1 MYDNIITHVWGSVCV
16 TNLHIIAGL
25 AWKSVLSCNQLD
37 NLSRAIWTDQVGNGE
52 WKFGSF
58 DKIVSVNTCPF
69 ILRTYVKLKR
79 YWGITYLWIIFVY
92 LIINFNNNK
101 LSSRSRNGA
110 KFSEENGSWLPNEIL
125 YVRNLFTNTYIYIY
139 VVIQGKQLSRNV

>member
-1 MYDNIITHVWGSVCV
+1 MRISLCNC
-16 TNLHIIAGL
+16 NLHIIAGL
-25 AWKSVLSCNQLD
+25 AWKLVLSCNQLD
-37 NLSRAIWTDQVGNGE
+37 NLSRAIWIDQVGNG
-52 WKFGSF
+52 KFGSF
-58 DKIVSVNTCPF
+58 DKSGSANTCAF

-110 KFSEENGSWLPNEIL
+110 KFSEENGNWMNEKFKNFRMRFCIFVICLQIL
-125 YVRNLFTNTYIYIY
+125 IYR
-139 VVIQGKQLSRNV
+139 S